1 MSQRR
6 DAWMRQAQSDFDV
19 GALTQAKEFHSQACY
34 HYSQAAEKALKG
46 LLISLGT
53 LPPDSHSLD
62 RLAEAIREQGLD
74 TTALEAL
81 HLKALSRMNSETRYP
96 RDDEAPWIALI
107 QTTPRWR
114 KRPPKPSYDLSNPF
128 WLIQVKRCCFV
139 ALSIE

>member
-53 LPPDSHSLD
+53 LPPYSHSLD
-62 RLAEAIREQGLD
+62 RLAEAIHEQGLD

-96 RDDEAPWIALI
+96 RDDEAPMDRFDSNDSEMAQEAAKAVL
-107 QTTPRWR
+107 RFVESVLVD
-114 KRPPKPSYDLSNPF
+114 PS
-128 WLIQVKRCCFV
+128 
-139 ALSIE
+139 

>member
-46 LLISLGT
+46 VLIFLGT
-53 LPPDSHSLD
+53 LPPYSHSLD
-62 RLAEAIREQGLD
+62 RLAEAIREQGVD

-96 RDDEAPWIALI
+96 RDDEAPMDRFDSNDSEMAQEAAKAVL
-107 QTTPRWR
+107 RFVESVLVD
-114 KRPPKPSYDLSNPF
+114 PS
-128 WLIQVKRCCFV
+128 
-139 ALSIE
+139 

>member
-46 LLISLGT
+46 LLISLGI
-53 LPPDSHSLD
+53 LPPYSHSLD

-96 RDDEAPWIALI
+96 
-107 QTTPRWR
+107 
-114 KRPPKPSYDLSNPF
+114 
-128 WLIQVKRCCFV
+128 
-139 ALSIE
+139 

>member
-53 LPPDSHSLD
+53 LPPYSHSLD

-96 RDDEAPWIALI
+96 RDDEAPMDRFDSNDSEMAQEAAQAVL
-107 QTTPRWR
+107 RFVESVLVD
-114 KRPPKPSYDLSNPF
+114 PS
-128 WLIQVKRCCFV
+128 
-139 ALSIE
+139 

>member
-19 GALTQAKEFHSQACY
+19 GTLTQAKEFHSQACY

-53 LPPDSHSLD
+53 LPPNSHSLD

-81 HLKALSRMNSETRYP
+81 HLKASSRMNSETRYP
-96 RDDEAPWIALI
+96 RDDEAPMDRFDSNDSEMAQEAAKAVL
-107 QTTPRWR
+107 RFVESVLVD
-114 KRPPKPSYDLSNPF
+114 PS
-128 WLIQVKRCCFV
+128 
-139 ALSIE
+139 

>member
-53 LPPDSHSLD
+53 LPPYSHSLD

-96 RDDEAPWIALI
+96 RDDEAPMDRFDSHDSELAQAAAKAVL
-107 QTTPRWR
+107 RFVESVLVD
-114 KRPPKPSYDLSNPF
+114 PS
-128 WLIQVKRCCFV
+128 
-139 ALSIE
+139 